1 MSVLLRR
8 YRSNRIRQ
16 AIRRSNRIRNAANQ
30 AHGARVQEPHT
41 NATLNATQENIAT
54 AATFEEAMG
63 QLNAEAIARD
73 EDRATIQEVQSLAT
87 GRIRQGRQITIVH
100 LMPDL
105 KRANRAAD
113 ERVQTV
119 LQSVSGNSQAY
130 ASNTELID
138 LMKEA
143 RDEARTGRIYA
154 ENTLRE
160 TQLFR

>member
-1 MSVLLRR
+1 M
-8 YRSNRIRQ
+8 
-16 AIRRSNRIRNAANQ
+16 
-30 AHGARVQEPHT
+30 
-41 NATLNATQENIAT
+41 
-54 AATFEEAMG
+54 
-63 QLNAEAIARD
+63 
-73 EDRATIQEVQSLAT
+73 QSLAT

-105 KRANRAAD
+105 ERANRAAD

-154 ENTLRE
+154 ENALRE
-160 TQLFR
+160 PLLFR